1 MWFKAI
7 PVVSLMLQV
16 VAGPHLLQVVTK
28 TGLES
33 YTARWGAVA
42 LAVTEGAEG
51 EEEVC
56 GWQAGWQ
63 TGWLVGLLTGR
74 LACEFMACFC
84 PSIVCL
90 FVCSLYIH

>member
-1 MWFKAI
+1 MT
-7 PVVSLMLQV
+7 LQV

-42 LAVTEGAEG
+42 LAVTEAAEG

-56 GWQAGWQ
+56 GRASWLARGLIIMAGSFVFSVTVFWVLEY
-63 TGWLVGLLTGR
+63 TV
-74 LACEFMACFC
+74 CV
-84 PSIVCL
+84 IVCDV
-90 FVCSLYIH
+90 F

>member
-1 MWFKAI
+1 MVA
-7 PVVSLMLQV
+7 VTLQV

-42 LAVTEGAEG
+42 LAVTEAAEG

-56 GWQAGWQ
+56 GKPAD
-63 TGWLVGLLTGR
+63 WLV
-74 LACEFMACFC
+74 
-84 PSIVCL
+84 V
-90 FVCSLYIH
+90 